1 MSDLFKNVA
10 QSLESPATRLIN
22 ITPDDGSD
30 LAFVTRAINVAESG
44 AVRVTTRGDDIATV
58 AVAAGVPFPI
68 RVKRIWS
75 TGTTATGIVAMS

>member
-30 LAFVTRAINVAESG
+30 LTFVTRAINVAESG
-44 AVRVTTRGDDIATV
+44 AVRVTTRDDDIATV
-58 AVAAGVPFPI
+58 TVAAGVPFPI